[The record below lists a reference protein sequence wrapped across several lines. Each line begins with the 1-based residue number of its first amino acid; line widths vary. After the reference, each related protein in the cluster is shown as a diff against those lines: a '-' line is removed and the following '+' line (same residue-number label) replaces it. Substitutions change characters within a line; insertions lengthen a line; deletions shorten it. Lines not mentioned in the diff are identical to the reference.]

1 MIQNF
6 SKFDFF
12 NSVLLIFG
20 EPKKLVSRF
29 SQKPIDQFLT
39 IFLIHA
45 QDRQIEKDWGRHQH
59 GLREVKDHMNGDDW
73 IGGRLERKGKTILFV
88 GSMVI

>member
-20 EPKKLVSRF
+20 EPKKSVSRF
-29 SQKPIDQFLT
+29 SQKTIDQFLT

-45 QDRQIEKDWGRHQH
+45 QDRQIEKD
-59 GLREVKDHMNGDDW
+59 
-73 IGGRLERKGKTILFV
+73 
-88 GSMVI
+88 

>member
-45 QDRQIEKDWGRHQH
+45 QDRQIEKDWGRHRH
-59 GLREVKDHMNGDDW
+59 GLREVKDHMNSDDW
-73 IGGRLERKGKTILFV
+73 IGGRLERKGKTVLIM